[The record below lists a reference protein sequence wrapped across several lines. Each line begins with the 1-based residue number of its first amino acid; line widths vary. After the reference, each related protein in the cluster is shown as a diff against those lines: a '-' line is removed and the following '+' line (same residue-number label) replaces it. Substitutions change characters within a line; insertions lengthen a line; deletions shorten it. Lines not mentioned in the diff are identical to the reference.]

1 MKTVPEPE
9 SITVFLLDDHE
20 IVRRGI
26 RDLLEA
32 EGDIVVVGEASTA
45 DQAVGR
51 VHALDPD
58 VAVLDVRLEEGNGI
72 EACRDIRSLH
82 PRTACLIL
90 TSFADD
96 EALFQAI
103 LAGAAGYLLKQI
115 RTNDLVD
122 AVRRVAAGQHLLDPT
137 VTARV
142 LERIRKGNP
151 QDERLARLT
160 EQERKVLEL
169 VAEGLTNRQIGD
181 RLHLAEK
188 TVKNYVTSVLS
199 KLGMTRRTEAAVYA
213 VRHLRSRALTRPLLG
228 ERHRPFEAA
237 AGGHARCQREGAPQV
252 LCASVHVV

>member
-1 MKTVPEPE
+1 MSDPPR
-9 SITVFLLDDHE
+9 ITVFLLDDHE

-32 EGDIVVVGEASTA
+32 EGDIEVVGEASTA
-45 DQAVGR
+45 EQAVGR

-58 VAVLDVRLEEGNGI
+58 VAVLDVRLEDGNGI

-122 AVRRVAAGQHLLDPT
+122 AVRRVAAGQNLLDPT

-142 LERIRKGNP
+142 LERLRSGNP
-151 QDERLARLT
+151 QDELLARLT
-160 EQERKVLEL
+160 EQERKVLVL
-169 VAEGLTNRQIGD
+169 LAEGLTNRQIGEK
-181 RLHLAEK
+181 LHLAEK

-213 VRHLRSRALTRPLLG
+213 VRHLDQ
-228 ERHRPFEAA
+228 
-237 AGGHARCQREGAPQV
+237 GHDK
-252 LCASVHVV
+252 

>member
-1 MKTVPEPE
+1 MAREDGGVSDPAR
-9 SITVFLLDDHE
+9 ITVFLLDDHE

-32 EGDIVVVGEASTA
+32 EGDIEVVGEAATA
-45 DQAVGR
+45 DEAVGR

-58 VAVLDVRLEEGNGI
+58 VAVLDVRLEDGNGI

-96 EALFQAI
+96 EALFQTI

-122 AVRRVAAGQHLLDPT
+122 AVRRVAAGQNLLDPA

-142 LERIRKGNP
+142 LERLRSGNP

-169 VAEGLTNRQIGD
+169 LSEGLTNRQIGE

-213 VRHLRSRALTRPLLG
+213 VRHEDHHD
-228 ERHRPFEAA
+228 ERR
-237 AGGHARCQREGAPQV
+237 
-252 LCASVHVV
+252 

>member
-1 MKTVPEPE
+1 MSDPQRV
-9 SITVFLLDDHE
+9 TVFLLDDHE

-32 EGDIVVVGEASTA
+32 EGDIEVVGEASTA
-45 DQAVGR
+45 EQAVGR

-58 VAVLDVRLEEGNGI
+58 VAVLDVRLEDGNGI

-122 AVRRVAAGQHLLDPT
+122 AVRRVAAGQNLLDPA

-142 LERIRKGNP
+142 LERLRSGNP
-151 QDERLARLT
+151 QDELLARLT

-169 VAEGLTNRQIGD
+169 LAEGLTNRQIGE

-213 VRHLRSRALTRPLLG
+213 VRHLDH
-228 ERHRPFEAA
+228 EHDK
-237 AGGHARCQREGAPQV
+237 
-252 LCASVHVV
+252 